1 MSGQS
6 APPQE
11 AEAARRRRVR
21 QILALLKARYP
32 DPQIPLRH
40 RSPFEL
46 LVATILSA
54 QCTDETVNRV
64 TPHLFDRFPAP
75 QALAQADLRTVEE
88 IIRPTGFFRQK
99 ARAIVECSRRL
110 VAEHGG
116 QVPADMEALVQL
128 PGVGRK
134 TANVLFAA
142 AEIERWPGWP
152 HHRGRPDG
160 TGIVV
165 DTHVSRLTRRLNLTA
180 HTDPDRIE
188 QDLVRLVP
196 PEEWSRFSLRL
207 IYFGREVCT
216 ARDPRCPVCPLR
228 KLCPSAEY
236 GGFPP
241 WMTGGRRRG
250 RSAGQ
255 GTPRPANRAGHRAG
269 ARTKYNPAGRSESE
283 RR

>member
-1 MSGQS
+1 MAAQS
-6 APPQE
+6 RPP
-11 AEAARRRRVR
+11 AEPEARRRSRVR
-21 QILALLKARYP
+21 GILQALRERYP
-32 DPQIPLRH
+32 DPQIPLHH

-64 TPHLFDRFPAP
+64 TPALFSRFPSP
-75 QALAQADLRTVEE
+75 QALARADLKEVEE
-88 IIRPTGFFRQK
+88 LVRPTGFFRQK
-99 ARAIVECSRRL
+99 AKAIVECSRRL
-110 VAEHGG
+110 VTEHSG
-116 QVPADMEALVQL
+116 QVPADMDALVRL

-165 DTHVSRLTRRLNLTA
+165 DTHVTRLSRRLNLTGE
-180 HTDPDRIE
+180 TDPERIE
-188 QDLVRLVP
+188 RDLMRVVP

-216 ARDPRCPVCPLR
+216 ARDPRCAACPLQR
-228 KLCPSAEY
+228 LCPSAPY
-236 GGFPP
+236 RGFPP
-241 WMTGGRRRG
+241 WMEAPGR
-250 RSAGQ
+250 AA
-255 GTPRPANRAGHRAG
+255 TRA
-269 ARTKYNPAGRSESE
+269 ART

>member
-1 MSGQS
+1 MPAAA
-6 APPQE
+6 APPKE
-11 AEAARRRRVR
+11 PEARRRQRV
-21 QILALLKARYP
+21 QGILEALKARYP

-64 TPHLFDRFPAP
+64 TPLLFARFPTP
-75 QALAQADLRTVEE
+75 HALAQADLRTVEE
-88 IIRPTGFFRQK
+88 LIRSTGFFRQK

-116 QVPADMEALVQL
+116 QVPADMEALVRL

-152 HHRGRPDG
+152 HDRSRPDG
-160 TGIVV
+160 TGVVV
-165 DTHVSRLTRRLNLTA
+165 DTHVSRLSRRLNLTSE
-180 HTDPDRIE
+180 TEPDRIE

-216 ARDPRCPVCPLR
+216 ARDPRCPTCPLR
-228 KLCPSAEY
+228 RLCPSADY

-241 WMTGGRRRG
+241 WMGRG
-250 RSAGQ
+250 RKGVRSARQ
-255 GTPRPANRAGHRAG
+255 
-269 ARTKYNPAGRSESE
+269 RT
-283 RR
+283 

>member
-1 MSGQS
+1 M
-6 APPQE
+6 QE
-11 AEAARRRRVR
+11 ILRV
-21 QILALLKARYP
+21 LKALYP

-40 RSPFEL
+40 DSPFQL

-54 QCTDETVNRV
+54 QCTDETVNRT
-64 TPHLFDRFPAP
+64 TPHLFARFPTP
-75 QALAQADLRTVEE
+75 EALASADLREVEAL
-88 IIRPTGFFRQK
+88 IRPTGFFRQK

-116 QVPADMEALVQL
+116 EVPADMGALVKL

-152 HHRGRPDG
+152 HDRHRPDG

-165 DTHVSRLTRRLNLTA
+165 DTHVGRLARRLGLTA
-180 HTDPDRIE
+180 EADPEAIE
-188 QDLVRLVP
+188 RELVQLVP

-207 IYFGREVCT
+207 IYFGREVCV
-216 ARDPRCPVCPLR
+216 ARAPRCPTCPLR
-228 KLCPSAEY
+228 PLCPSARY

-241 WMTGGRRRG
+241 WMTRRR
-250 RSAGQ
+250 R
-255 GTPRPANRAGHRAG
+255 RARAI
-269 ARTKYNPAGRSESE
+269 R
-283 RR
+283 

>member
-1 MSGQS
+1 MPVRT
-6 APPQE
+6 AAAQE
-11 AEAARRRRVR
+11 SEARRRRRV
-21 QILALLKARYP
+21 QGILKALKARYP
-32 DPQIPLRH
+32 DPQIPLAH
-40 RSPFEL
+40 RSAFEL

-64 TPHLFDRFPAP
+64 TPELFRRFPGP
-75 QALAQADLRTVEE
+75 QALAQAELAAVEE
-88 IIRPTGFFRQK
+88 LIRPTGFFRQK

-116 QVPADMEALVQL
+116 EVPPDMEALVRL

-152 HHRGRPDG
+152 HTRSRPDG

-165 DTHVSRLTRRLNLTA
+165 DTHVTRLSRRLGLTA
-180 HTDPDRIE
+180 EVDPEAIE
-188 QDLVRLVP
+188 RDLVRLVP
-196 PEEWSRFSLRL
+196 PDEWSRFSLRL

-216 ARDPRCPVCPLR
+216 ARDPRCPACPLR
-228 KLCPSAEY
+228 QLCPSAPY

-241 WMTGGRRRG
+241 WMASPARGAARRG
-250 RSAGQ
+250 R
-255 GTPRPANRAGHRAG
+255 R
-269 ARTKYNPAGRSESE
+269 GRQAAYGP
-283 RR
+283 